1 MNNLV
6 SINYSSIYLNV
17 FPVPCQFTKPLFK
30 KYNDRAYVQH
40 YVIFDRIFYLQKV
53 LSLIPWKSIHH
64 SHYAQFELINLI
76 FKILILIFSYVV
88 AQKRFLVRLEIY
100 WQKVDMTD
108 SSHQF
113 IQQTELYQCHC
124 IAKLNWNSSQN
135 PKYQWKYY
143 ISRALQLQPC
153 HNALKYWK

>member
-1 MNNLV
+1 M
-6 SINYSSIYLNV
+6 
-17 FPVPCQFTKPLFK
+17 
-30 KYNDRAYVQH
+30 
-40 YVIFDRIFYLQKV
+40 
-53 LSLIPWKSIHH
+53 
-64 SHYAQFELINLI
+64 
-76 FKILILIFSYVV
+76 IFSYVV

-113 IQQTELYQCHC
+113 IQQTELYQCPC
-124 IAKLNWNSSQN
+124 IAKLNWNSLQN

-153 HNALKYWK
+153 HNALKYWKQHIFYVLDVNSKLEQNQSCFVPHDWSIGCCGILLALLARSETHRCFPMFYEVSKALLIFCKIFHINKSD